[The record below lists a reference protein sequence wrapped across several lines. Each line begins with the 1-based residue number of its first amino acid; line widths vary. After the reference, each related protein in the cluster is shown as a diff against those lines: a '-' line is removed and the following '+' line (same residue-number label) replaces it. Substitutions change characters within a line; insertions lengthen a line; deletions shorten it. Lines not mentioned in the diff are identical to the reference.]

1 MGAGLRKIVGLPT
14 TTSSVVAPSRRQWGS
29 ARSLASGAISP
40 RHFDPDTRRM
50 VPAPQTNVLNS
61 IRGLPL
67 MTKRAIGHYA
77 NGGPVTGGSTQSR
90 KPHMIEQGLS
100 VSKITESLGVLK
112 RVLDRVVRGSGHRN

>member
-1 MGAGLRKIVGLPT
+1 
-14 TTSSVVAPSRRQWGS
+14 
-29 ARSLASGAISP
+29 
-40 RHFDPDTRRM
+40 M
-50 VPAPQTNVLNS
+50 VPAPQTNGLNS